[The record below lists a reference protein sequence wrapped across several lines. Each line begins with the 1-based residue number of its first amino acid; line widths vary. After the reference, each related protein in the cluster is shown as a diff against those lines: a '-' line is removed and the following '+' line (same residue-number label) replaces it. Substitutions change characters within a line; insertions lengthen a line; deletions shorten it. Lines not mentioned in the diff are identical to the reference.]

1 MHKRSQRSAQPP
13 ADPSANATPTAAQ
26 PIRVLV
32 LDDDEMVRTLAK
44 RALSAA
50 GCLVETA
57 TEGRQG
63 LQILLQRGF
72 DVLVVDLRMQ
82 GMDGL
87 AFLQEALKIWPW
99 LGVVIMSGFLD
110 EQSIARL
117 RQLGIRRALE
127 KPLDMAALLKEI
139 QAEAHEKRSVVD
151 VSTTGAPD
159 RAQNQLSVL
168 RSIGEMAV
176 TSENLVEALRG
187 LGAGLGR
194 LLPSSVVGILN
205 LERGNNVLMLNCQE
219 PVAEAFLERMQRDM
233 LQHYVSLSGHPLAEA
248 ALRIQIEG
256 EKPDPQGAPAALSTF
271 TVPIIVSGQL
281 RGLLNLASSKA
292 NAFTAPDISFLYHAA
307 NQLSTVLVAL
317 NRTRELAI
325 RDALTGVYNRG
336 HLEEE
341 LDHAWKMAERYG
353 YRMSVA
359 MMDIDQFKQINDTH
373 GHPVGDQILREFAQL
388 VQRVAR
394 SSDIVGR
401 YGGDE
406 FVAILSKIEEDAA
419 QAFGERLL
427 RAVRQHVFCE
437 STLRLQL
444 TCSLGVASNLGPEA
458 PRDISQLWQQTDYA
472 LYAAKRG
479 GRNRLCVWSPELVRR
494 PPPPSVPAAVQP
506 PAAPAASPGGAETKG
521 HILVVDDD
529 ELVCRF
535 ITRALE
541 LDGCAVTAE
550 QSATAAK
557 ARLEQQ
563 PGYYD
568 VIFIDL
574 VIAHESGI
582 ELLQHLQ
589 NKDRF
594 LIKIM
599 MTGYATVD
607 NAITSLRHGAY
618 DFVQK
623 PLSPEQL
630 VAVVNRALTYKKLLY
645 DNARYQLHLEDMVR
659 EKSAALA
666 EAFEQIKQSYEFT
679 LEALVAMLD
688 AREHTTGQ
696 HSQRARKLALILGR
710 EIGLTPAQ
718 LDDLGHGALL
728 HDIGKSGI
736 PDAILLNANA
746 LTPEQKRAIERH
758 PEIGYNI
765 VCASPY
771 LEKAAEIVFSHHER
785 WDGRGYPRGLKGQDI
800 PLGARI
806 FSVIDAYDAMRSSR
820 SYHQPM
826 PPAQAVAEIRRNAG
840 SQFDP
845 EVVEAF
851 LLCQLFIEQA
861 GEWGA

>member
-1 MHKRSQRSAQPP
+1 MKNQDQRHHQPP
-13 ADPSANATPTAAQ
+13 ADPLARATPGAAQ

-32 LDDDEMVRTLAK
+32 LDDEELVRTLTK
-44 RALSAA
+44 RTLSAA

-57 TEGRQG
+57 AEGRQG

-99 LGVVIMSGFLD
+99 LGVVIISGFLD
-110 EQSIARL
+110 DQSLAQL
-117 RQLGIRRALE
+117 RTLGVHRALE
-127 KPLDMAALLKEI
+127 KPLNMTALLEEI
-139 QAEAHEKRSVVD
+139 QAEARAKRAQVD
-151 VSTTGAPD
+151 ASTAGAPD

-168 RSIGEMAV
+168 RSIGEMAI
-176 TSENLVEALRG
+176 TSESLVEALRG

-205 LERGNNVLMLNCQE
+205 LERGNNVLLLNCQE

-233 LQHYVSLSGHPLAEA
+233 LQHYVSLSGHPLSET
-248 ALRIQIEG
+248 ALRLQREG
-256 EKPDPQGAPAALSTF
+256 EKPDPHGAQAAQSMF

-317 NRTRELAI
+317 SHTRELAI

-341 LDHAWKMAERYG
+341 LDHAWKMAERYS
-353 YRMSVA
+353 YRMGVA
-359 MMDIDQFKQINDTH
+359 MMDIDHFKQLNDTH
-373 GHPVGDQILREFAQL
+373 GHPAGDQILREFAQL

-394 SSDIVGR
+394 ASDVVGR

-406 FVAILSKIEEDAA
+406 FVAILSKIEEGAV
-419 QAFGERLL
+419 QVFGERLL

-437 STLRLQL
+437 STLRLHL
-444 TCSLGVASNLGPEA
+444 TCSLGIASNLGLEP
-458 PRDISQLWQQTDYA
+458 PRDIPQLWQQTDYA

-479 GRNRLCVWSPELVRR
+479 GRNRSCVWSPELVRQQEA
-494 PPPPSVPAAVQP
+494 PPPP
-506 PAAPAASPGGAETKG
+506 APASPAEPAPG
-521 HILVVDDD
+521 PGSAEVRGRILVVDDD
-529 ELVCRF
+529 ELVGRF

-541 LDGCAVTAE
+541 MDGCAVTAE
-550 QSATAAK
+550 LSATAAK

-563 PGYYD
+563 PGHYD

-574 VIAHESGI
+574 IIAHESGL
-582 ELLQHLQ
+582 ELLQYLES
-589 NKDRF
+589 KDRF
-594 LIKIM
+594 LIKVM
-599 MTGYATVD
+599 MTGYATAD

-623 PLSPEQL
+623 PLSREQL
-630 VAVVNRALTYKKLLY
+630 IAVVDRALTYKKLLH

-666 EAFEQIKQSYEFT
+666 EAFERIKQSYEFT

-688 AREHTTGQ
+688 ARERTTGQ

-736 PDAILLNANA
+736 PDTILLNANT
-746 LTPEQKRAIERH
+746 LTPEQKRSIERH

-785 WDGRGYPRGLKGQDI
+785 WDGCGYPRGLKGQDI

-820 SYHQPM
+820 SY
-826 PPAQAVAEIRRNAG
+826 AEIRRNAG
-840 SQFDP
+840 AQFDP
-845 EVVEAF
+845 AVVEAF
-851 LLCQLFIEQA
+851 LRCQVFIEQS
-861 GEWGA
+861 GEWDA